1 MTSLETDIVN
11 DIAIR
16 YIQLAIGVVVVLVV
30 VVGDEVAGTNV
41 SRVSVFLTRW
51 ICDLGT
57 GELRKRK
64 QW

>member
-41 SRVSVFLTRW
+41 SRVSVF
-51 ICDLGT
+51 
-57 GELRKRK
+57 
-64 QW
+64 